1 MKALSLLSGGL
12 DSILA
17 TRIILDQNID
27 VEAVYF
33 HTPFCDCSMPKP
45 SCLAA
50 QEAAGLLNIPFHKIE
65 LGEEFLDMVRKPKHG
80 YGKNI
85 NPCIDCRILEF
96 KIAKSL
102 MPKLNASFMITGEV
116 LNERPMSQRRNVME
130 MIDKEA
136 GVEDLVLR
144 PLSAK
149 RLKETLPER
158 QGWVEREK
166 LLYINGR
173 SRKIQI
179 ELAKKFNIGEYP
191 TPSGGCLLTYAGF
204 SDKVRD
210 LIKHNQLTL
219 KHAKLLKT
227 GRHFR
232 LTPNIK
238 MILGKDEKD
247 NERLLRL
254 NEGTPIFLK
263 AKDFPGPLAILPD
276 GGTKDDIEM
285 TASIVAYYV
294 TKSIA
299 NKLHILY
306 WQNGMNQLNTLLAD
320 KAESATINTLRITKN

>member
-1 MKALSLLSGGL
+1 
-12 DSILA
+12 
-17 TRIILDQNID
+17 
-27 VEAVYF
+27 
-33 HTPFCDCSMPKP
+33 
-45 SCLAA
+45 
-50 QEAAGLLNIPFHKIE
+50 
-65 LGEEFLDMVRKPKHG
+65 VRKPKHG

>member
-1 MKALSLLSGGL
+1 
-12 DSILA
+12 
-17 TRIILDQNID
+17 
-27 VEAVYF
+27 
-33 HTPFCDCSMPKP
+33 MPKP